1 MEINHA
7 VPIAI
12 FSAVAASN
20 ALNSDSDDEGRYAS
34 SQRRIQP
41 SHSQTQHS
49 SHNSNN
55 SDDSDGLMDDDD
67 DDAVNKSHRPRPR
80 APPPKRRRVG
90 NDSHSRLRNES
101 ACSNIPVSI
110 SVDARGAWAC
120 SSFMLTLLPSFRS
133 LEFIASHLVWP
144 DDFNNQEKAVHLRQ
158 DRLNL
163 KVGRGQDTNEEQE
176 SALILCLETILHVR
190 RSFPPSSKHYM
201 RGLGQLASMVKIS
214 EYSECCGPILS
225 D

>member
-1 MEINHA
+1 MQLS
-7 VPIAI
+7 PRQC
-12 FSAVAASN
+12 
-20 ALNSDSDDEGRYAS
+20 RYAS
-34 SQRRIQP
+34 SQRQIQP

-55 SDDSDGLMDDDD
+55 SDDSDGLMDDDN

-90 NDSHSRLRNES
+90 NGSYSRLRNKS

-120 SSFMLTLLPSFRS
+120 SSLMLILLPSFRS
-133 LEFIASHLVWP
+133 LEFMASHHVWP
-144 DDFNNQEKAVHLRQ
+144 DDFNNQAGYGTLTGKPDPYAALVCSSLLCQKAVLLRQ

-176 SALILCLETILHVR
+176 SALILCLETVSL
-190 RSFPPSSKHYM
+190 P
-201 RGLGQLASMVKIS
+201 L
-214 EYSECCGPILS
+214 LS
-225 D
+225 ITCED